1 MGINRVTAGVQVK
14 GDYQKCFDF
23 YAEKVGLVPI
33 YGDRNGPYTS
43 FASCK
48 NSPPFFAIYSAKD
61 ASERVTGYVITES
74 TQSTD
79 TLTAVFHTNDFE
91 ADYKRMSAAGIV
103 FFDGDKTMGEGDQ
116 AFNIA
121 YFRDTEGN
129 LLSLEDG
136 GV

>member
-1 MGINRVTAGVQVK
+1 MKINRVTAGVQVR
-14 GDYQKCFDF
+14 GNYQKCFDF
-23 YAEKVGLVPI
+23 YTEKMGLVPT
-33 YGDRNGPYTS
+33 YGDCNGPYTS

-48 NSPPFFAIYSAKD
+48 DEEPFFAIYEAKD
-61 ASERVTGYVITES
+61 AASRVAEYAIPNNSES
-74 TQSTD
+74 SD
-79 TLTAVFHTNDFE
+79 TLTAVFHTTDFD
-91 ADYKRMSAAGIV
+91 ATYKKLLESGVQFI
-103 FFDGDKTMGEGDQ
+103 GKKEISEGEF

>member
-1 MGINRVTAGVQVK
+1 MNINRITAGVQVRN
-14 GDYQKCFDF
+14 DYQECFDF
-23 YAEKVGLVPI
+23 YTKQLGLVPI

-48 NSPPFFAIYSAKD
+48 DDEPFFAIYD
-61 ASERVTGYVITES
+61 AGDANERVEEYVIPGNTAS
-74 TQSTD
+74 SD
-79 TLTAVFHTNDFE
+79 TLTAVFHTTDFE
-91 ADYKRMSAAGIV
+91 ADYKRMVEAGVSFIGKKN
-103 FFDGDKTMGEGDQ
+103 FASDGFD
-116 AFNIA
+116 FNLA